1 MPAGIVICSYHL
13 LISSTSPTFKEQAMP
28 KPRGKNDL
36 QLSRVSVPK
45 SYDVLAAKL
54 RETILGGS
62 IREGE
67 SLPTE
72 RELVTQTGLSRGSVR
87 EALRMLAVEGLV
99 RPRHGRLGGN
109 IVTLPGKESMAH
121 FINQFVIGRKLSIRT
136 LQETRE
142 TIEPTLA
149 RLAAEQRSL
158 DDLARIRALNEE
170 LGKAVSD
177 RAQFAAVNIEWHNAV
192 AAASRNDLLA
202 AFLFSMSFGVAMSTM
217 ADEYDT
223 MEVRKAAINVHA
235 RIADA
240 IEAQNADLAF
250 RRMEKHVSATRAV
263 TSARED

>member
-1 MPAGIVICSYHL
+1 MR
-13 LISSTSPTFKEQAMP
+13 
-28 KPRGKNDL
+28 KPRRAKEL
-36 QLSRVSVPK
+36 QLPRMSVPK
-45 SYDVLAAKL
+45 SYDVLADKL
-54 RETILGGS
+54 RETILGGG

-72 RELVTQTGLSRGSVR
+72 RELVSQTGLSRGSVR

-149 RLAAEQRSL
+149 QFAAERRSP
-158 DDLARIRALNEE
+158 DDVARIRMLNVE
-170 LGKAVSD
+170 LAEAVSD
-177 RAQFAAVNIEWHNAV
+177 RAQFAAVNVEWHNAV
-192 AAASRNDLLA
+192 ATASHNDLLA

-223 MEVRKAAINVHA
+223 MDVRKAVISVHG

-240 IEAQNADLAF
+240 IEARNPDLAF
-250 RRMEKHVSATRAV
+250 RRMKQHVSATRAV
-263 TSARED
+263 TSAREDKEIET

>member
-1 MPAGIVICSYHL
+1 MRK
-13 LISSTSPTFKEQAMP
+13 SS
-28 KPRGKNDL
+28 GNKNL
-36 QLSRVSVPK
+36 RLPRVSVPK

-54 RETILGGS
+54 RETILKGDV
-62 IREGE
+62 REGE

-72 RELVTQTGLSRGSVR
+72 RELVSQTGLSRGSVR

-121 FINQFVIGRKLSIRT
+121 FINQFVVGRRLSLRT
-136 LQETRE
+136 VQESRE

-149 RLAAEQRSL
+149 RFAADRRSL
-158 DDLARIRALNEE
+158 DDIKKLRALNGE
-170 LGKAVSD
+170 LASAVSD

-192 AAASRNDLLA
+192 AAASRNDLLS

-223 MEVRKAAINVHA
+223 MEVRKAAINIHS

-263 TSARED
+263 TSAREDREIWT

>member
-1 MPAGIVICSYHL
+1 MRK
-13 LISSTSPTFKEQAMP
+13 SSGNS
-28 KPRGKNDL
+28 DL
-36 QLSRVSVPK
+36 RLPRVSVPK

-54 RETILGGS
+54 RETILKGDV
-62 IREGE
+62 REGE

-72 RELVTQTGLSRGSVR
+72 RELVSQTGLSRGSVR

-121 FINQFVIGRKLSIRT
+121 FVNQFVVGRRLSLRT
-136 LQETRE
+136 VQESRE

-149 RLAAEQRSL
+149 RFAAERRSL
-158 DDLARIRALNEE
+158 DDVRKLRTLNDELAN
-170 LGKAVSD
+170 AVSD

-223 MEVRKAAINVHA
+223 MEVRKAAINIHA

-240 IEAQNADLAF
+240 IEAQSADLAF

-263 TSARED
+263 TRAREDREIGT

>member
-1 MPAGIVICSYHL
+1 MAKSVSKRKPL
-13 LISSTSPTFKEQAMP
+13 LT
-28 KPRGKNDL
+28 
-36 QLSRVSVPK
+36 RVSVPK

-54 RETILGGS
+54 RETILGGDV
-62 IREGE
+62 REGE

-72 RELVTQTGLSRGSVR
+72 RELVSQTGLSRGSVR

-121 FINQFVIGRKLSIRT
+121 FINQFVVGRRLSLRT

-149 RLAAEQRSL
+149 RLAAERRNL
-158 DDLARIRALNEE
+158 EDVARLRTLNDDLAS
-170 LGKAVSD
+170 AVSD

-192 AAASRNDLLA
+192 AMASRNDLLA

-223 MEVRKAAINVHA
+223 MDVRKAAVSVHT

-240 IEAQNADLAF
+240 IEAQQADLAF
-250 RRMEKHVSATRAV
+250 RRMDKHVRATRAV
-263 TSARED
+263 TSAREDRSIGT

>member
-1 MPAGIVICSYHL
+1 MPTHRSKKAIH
-13 LISSTSPTFKEQAMP
+13 
-28 KPRGKNDL
+28 
-36 QLSRVSVPK
+36 LSRVTVPK

-54 RETILGGS
+54 RETILGGG

-72 RELVTQTGLSRGSVR
+72 RELVSQTGLSRGSVR

-142 TIEPTLA
+142 TIEPMLA
-149 RLAAEQRSL
+149 RFAAERRSL
-158 DDLARIRALNEE
+158 DDVKAIRALNDE
-170 LGKAVSD
+170 LTGALSD
-177 RAQFAAVNIEWHNAV
+177 RAQFAAINIEWHNAV

-202 AFLFSMSFGVAMSTM
+202 AFLFSMSFGVTMATM

-223 MEVRKAAINVHA
+223 MDVRKAVIAIHG

-250 RRMEKHVSATRAV
+250 RRMQKHVSATRAV
-263 TSARED
+263 TSFREEGQIDA

>member
-1 MPAGIVICSYHL
+1 MRK
-13 LISSTSPTFKEQAMP
+13 SSGHT
-28 KPRGKNDL
+28 DL
-36 QLSRVSVPK
+36 RLPRVSVPK
-45 SYDVLAAKL
+45 SYDVLADKL
-54 RETILGGS
+54 RETILKGD

-72 RELVTQTGLSRGSVR
+72 RELVSQTGLSRGSVR

-109 IVTLPGKESMAH
+109 IVTLPGKELMAH
-121 FINQFVIGRKLSIRT
+121 FINQFVVGRRLSLRT
-136 LQETRE
+136 VQESRE

-149 RLAAEQRSL
+149 RYAAERRSPDDIKKL
-158 DDLARIRALNEE
+158 RALNDDLAN
-170 LGKAVSD
+170 AVSD

-223 MEVRKAAINVHA
+223 MEVRKAAINVHT

-263 TSARED
+263 TSAREDREIGT

>member
-1 MPAGIVICSYHL
+1 MR
-13 LISSTSPTFKEQAMP
+13 
-28 KPRGKNDL
+28 KPSGNKDL
-36 QLSRVSVPK
+36 RLSRVSVPK
-45 SYDVLAAKL
+45 SYDVLADKL
-54 RETILGGS
+54 RETILKGD

-72 RELVTQTGLSRGSVR
+72 RELVSQTGLSRGSVR

-121 FINQFVIGRKLSIRT
+121 FINQFVVGRRLSLRT
-136 LQETRE
+136 VQESRE

-149 RLAAEQRSL
+149 RFAAERRSL
-158 DDLARIRALNEE
+158 DDIKKLRALNDD
-170 LGKAVSD
+170 LANAVSD

-192 AAASRNDLLA
+192 ATASRNDLLA

-223 MEVRKAAINVHA
+223 MDVRKAAINIHA

-250 RRMEKHVSATRAV
+250 RRMEKHVSATRAI
-263 TSARED
+263 TSAREDREIGF

>member
-1 MPAGIVICSYHL
+1 M
-13 LISSTSPTFKEQAMP
+13 
-28 KPRGKNDL
+28 
-36 QLSRVSVPK
+36 PK
-45 SYDVLAAKL
+45 SYDVLADKL
-54 RETILGGS
+54 RETILKGD

-72 RELVTQTGLSRGSVR
+72 RELVSQTGLSRGSVR

-121 FINQFVIGRKLSIRT
+121 FINQFVVGRRLSLRT
-136 LQETRE
+136 VQESRE

-149 RLAAEQRSL
+149 RYAAERRSL
-158 DDLARIRALNEE
+158 ADIKKLRALNDDLAS
-170 LGKAVSD
+170 AVSD

-223 MEVRKAAINVHA
+223 MEVRKAAINVHT

-263 TSARED
+263 TSAREDREIGT

>member
-1 MPAGIVICSYHL
+1 MRK
-13 LISSTSPTFKEQAMP
+13 STGNK
-28 KPRGKNDL
+28 DL
-36 QLSRVSVPK
+36 RLPRVSVPK

-54 RETILGGS
+54 RETILKGD

-72 RELVTQTGLSRGSVR
+72 RELVSQTGLSRGSVR

-121 FINQFVIGRKLSIRT
+121 FVNQFVVGRRLSLRT
-136 LQETRE
+136 VQESRE

-149 RLAAEQRSL
+149 RFAAERRSL
-158 DDLARIRALNEE
+158 DDVKRMRALNDD
-170 LGKAVSD
+170 LANAVSD

-223 MEVRKAAINVHA
+223 MEVRKAAINIHA

-263 TSARED
+263 TSAREDREIGT

>member
-1 MPAGIVICSYHL
+1 MRK
-13 LISSTSPTFKEQAMP
+13 SSGNT
-28 KPRGKNDL
+28 DL
-36 QLSRVSVPK
+36 RLPRVSVPK

-54 RETILGGS
+54 RETILNGD

-72 RELVTQTGLSRGSVR
+72 RELVSQTGLSRGSVR

-121 FINQFVIGRKLSIRT
+121 FVNQFVVGRRLSLRT
-136 LQETRE
+136 VQESRE

-149 RLAAEQRSL
+149 RFAAERRSL
-158 DDLARIRALNEE
+158 DDVKKLRALNDD
-170 LGKAVSD
+170 LANAVSD

-223 MEVRKAAINVHA
+223 MEVRKAAINIHA

-240 IEAQNADLAF
+240 IEAQSADLAF

-263 TSARED
+263 TRAREDREIGT

>member
-1 MPAGIVICSYHL
+1 MRK
-13 LISSTSPTFKEQAMP
+13 SS
-28 KPRGKNDL
+28 GNKNL
-36 QLSRVSVPK
+36 RLPRVSVPK
-45 SYDVLAAKL
+45 SYDVLADKL
-54 RETILGGS
+54 RETILKGD

-72 RELVTQTGLSRGSVR
+72 RELVSQTGLSRGSVR

-121 FINQFVIGRKLSIRT
+121 FINQFVVGRRLSLRT
-136 LQETRE
+136 VQESRE

-149 RLAAEQRSL
+149 RFAAARRNL
-158 DDLARIRALNEE
+158 DDVKKLRALNDDLAN
-170 LGKAVSD
+170 AVSD

-223 MEVRKAAINVHA
+223 VEVRKAAINIHA

-250 RRMEKHVSATRAV
+250 RRMEKHVSATRAI
-263 TSARED
+263 TSAREDREIGM

>member
-1 MPAGIVICSYHL
+1 
-13 LISSTSPTFKEQAMP
+13 MP
-28 KPRGKNDL
+28 KPRGKKDI

-72 RELVTQTGLSRGSVR
+72 RELVSQTGLSRGSVR

-109 IVTLPGKESMAH
+109 IVTLPGKEAMAH

-149 RLAAEQRSL
+149 LLAAERRSP
-158 DDLARIRALNEE
+158 DDLVKIRALNED
-170 LGKAVSD
+170 LASAVSD

-223 MEVRKAAINVHA
+223 MDVRKAAINVHT

-263 TSARED
+263 TSAREDRELGT

>member
-1 MPAGIVICSYHL
+1 MRKSNGN
-13 LISSTSPTFKEQAMP
+13 T
-28 KPRGKNDL
+28 DL
-36 QLSRVSVPK
+36 RLPRVSVPK
-45 SYDVLAAKL
+45 SYDVLADKL
-54 RETILGGS
+54 RETILKGD

-72 RELVTQTGLSRGSVR
+72 RELVSQTGLSRGSVR

-121 FINQFVIGRKLSIRT
+121 FINQFVVGRRLSLRT
-136 LQETRE
+136 VQESRE

-149 RLAAEQRSL
+149 RYAAERRSPDDIKKL
-158 DDLARIRALNEE
+158 RALNDDLAS
-170 LGKAVSD
+170 AVSD

-192 AAASRNDLLA
+192 AAASHNDLLA

-223 MEVRKAAINVHA
+223 MEVRKAAINVHT

-263 TSARED
+263 TSAREDREIGT

>member
-1 MPAGIVICSYHL
+1 MR
-13 LISSTSPTFKEQAMP
+13 
-28 KPRGKNDL
+28 KPSGNKDL
-36 QLSRVSVPK
+36 RLPRVSVPK
-45 SYDVLAAKL
+45 SYDVLADKL
-54 RETILGGS
+54 RETILKGD

-72 RELVTQTGLSRGSVR
+72 RELVSQTGLSRGSVR

-121 FINQFVIGRKLSIRT
+121 FINQFVVGRRLSLRSV
-136 LQETRE
+136 QESRE

-149 RLAAEQRSL
+149 RFAAARRSL
-158 DDLARIRALNEE
+158 DDIKKLRALNDD
-170 LGKAVSD
+170 LTNAVSD

-192 AAASRNDLLA
+192 ATASRNDLLA

-223 MEVRKAAINVHA
+223 MDVRKAAINVHA

-250 RRMEKHVSATRAV
+250 RRMEKHVSATRAI
-263 TSARED
+263 TSAREDREIGF

>member
-1 MPAGIVICSYHL
+1 MR
-13 LISSTSPTFKEQAMP
+13 
-28 KPRGKNDL
+28 KPSGKKDL
-36 QLSRVSVPK
+36 RLTRISVPK
-45 SYDVLAAKL
+45 TYDVLADKL

-62 IREGE
+62 VREGD

-72 RELVTQTGLSRGSVR
+72 RELVSQTGLSRGSVR

-121 FINQFVIGRKLSIRT
+121 FINQFVVGRKLSIKT

-149 RLAAEQRSL
+149 RFAAERRSL
-158 DDLARIRALNEE
+158 DDIARLKTLNDDLAN
-170 LGKAVSD
+170 AVSD

-223 MEVRKAAINVHA
+223 VEVRKAAINVHA

-240 IEAQNADLAF
+240 IEAQNPDLAF
-250 RRMEKHVSATRAV
+250 RRMEKHVRATRAV
-263 TSARED
+263 TSAREDRAIGT

>member
-1 MPAGIVICSYHL
+1 MRK
-13 LISSTSPTFKEQAMP
+13 SSGNT
-28 KPRGKNDL
+28 DL
-36 QLSRVSVPK
+36 RLPRVSVPK

-54 RETILGGS
+54 RETILKGD

-72 RELVTQTGLSRGSVR
+72 RELVSQTGLSRGSVR

-121 FINQFVIGRKLSIRT
+121 FVNQFVVGRRLSLRT
-136 LQETRE
+136 VQESRE

-149 RLAAEQRSL
+149 RFAAERRSL
-158 DDLARIRALNEE
+158 DDVKKLRALNDD
-170 LGKAVSD
+170 LANAVSD

-223 MEVRKAAINVHA
+223 MEVRKAAINIHA

-240 IEAQNADLAF
+240 IEAQSADLAF

-263 TSARED
+263 TRAREDREIGT

>member
-1 MPAGIVICSYHL
+1 MRK
-13 LISSTSPTFKEQAMP
+13 SSGSK
-28 KPRGKNDL
+28 DL
-36 QLSRVSVPK
+36 RLPRVSVPK

-54 RETILGGS
+54 RETILKGDV
-62 IREGE
+62 REGE

-72 RELVTQTGLSRGSVR
+72 RELVSQTGLSRGSVR

-121 FINQFVIGRKLSIRT
+121 FINQFVVGRRLSLRT
-136 LQETRE
+136 VQESRQ

-149 RLAAEQRSL
+149 RFAAERRNPDDVKRL
-158 DDLARIRALNEE
+158 RALNDDLAN
-170 LGKAVSD
+170 AVSD

-223 MEVRKAAINVHA
+223 VEVRKAAINVHA

-263 TSARED
+263 TSAREDREIGT

>member
-1 MPAGIVICSYHL
+1 MR
-13 LISSTSPTFKEQAMP
+13 
-28 KPRGKNDL
+28 KPSGNKDL
-36 QLSRVSVPK
+36 RLSRVSVPK
-45 SYDVLAAKL
+45 SYDVLADKL
-54 RETILGGS
+54 RETILKGD
-62 IREGE
+62 IREGD

-72 RELVTQTGLSRGSVR
+72 RELVSQTGLSRGSVR

-121 FINQFVIGRKLSIRT
+121 FINQFVVGRRLSLRT
-136 LQETRE
+136 VQESRE

-149 RLAAEQRSL
+149 RFAAERRSL
-158 DDLARIRALNEE
+158 DDVKKLRALNDD
-170 LGKAVSD
+170 LANAVSD

-192 AAASRNDLLA
+192 ATASRNDLLA

-223 MEVRKAAINVHA
+223 MEVRKAAISIHA

-250 RRMEKHVSATRAV
+250 RRMEKHVSATRAI
-263 TSARED
+263 TSAREDREIGL

>member
-1 MPAGIVICSYHL
+1 MAKSGGKKDL
-13 LISSTSPTFKEQAMP
+13 LT
-28 KPRGKNDL
+28 
-36 QLSRVSVPK
+36 RVSVPK
-45 SYDVLAAKL
+45 SYDLLAAKL
-54 RETILGGS
+54 RETILGGTV
-62 IREGE
+62 REGE

-72 RELVTQTGLSRGSVR
+72 RELVNQTGLSRGSVR

-121 FINQFVIGRKLSIRT
+121 FINQFVVGRKLSIRT
-136 LQETRE
+136 LQETRV

-149 RLAAEQRSL
+149 RLAAERRSL
-158 DDLARIRALNEE
+158 DDIKKLRMLNDDLAA
-170 LGKAVSD
+170 AVSD

-223 MEVRKAAINVHA
+223 VEVRKAAINVHA

-263 TSARED
+263 TSAHEDRPLGT

>member
-1 MPAGIVICSYHL
+1 MRK
-13 LISSTSPTFKEQAMP
+13 SSGNK
-28 KPRGKNDL
+28 DL
-36 QLSRVSVPK
+36 RLPRVSVPK
-45 SYDVLAAKL
+45 SYDVLADKL
-54 RETILGGS
+54 RETILNGD

-72 RELVTQTGLSRGSVR
+72 RDLVSQTGLSRGSVR

-121 FINQFVIGRKLSIRT
+121 FINQFVVGRRLSLRT
-136 LQETRE
+136 VQESRE

-149 RLAAEQRSL
+149 RFAASRRSL
-158 DDLARIRALNEE
+158 DDVKNLRALNDD
-170 LGKAVSD
+170 LANAVSD

-223 MEVRKAAINVHA
+223 VEVRKAAINIHA

-263 TSARED
+263 TRAREDREIGT

>member
-1 MPAGIVICSYHL
+1 MRK
-13 LISSTSPTFKEQAMP
+13 SSGSKELRLA
-28 KPRGKNDL
+28 
-36 QLSRVSVPK
+36 RVSVPK

-54 RETILGGS
+54 RETILTGGV
-62 IREGE
+62 REGE

-72 RELVTQTGLSRGSVR
+72 RELVSQTGLSRGSVR

-149 RLAAEQRSL
+149 RLAAERRSTDDVKKL
-158 DDLARIRALNEE
+158 RALNDDLA
-170 LGKAVSD
+170 GAVSD

-192 AAASRNDLLA
+192 ATASRNDLLA

-223 MEVRKAAINVHA
+223 IDVRKAAINVHT

-250 RRMEKHVSATRAV
+250 RRMQNHVSATRAV
-263 TSARED
+263 TSAREDREIGT

>member
-1 MPAGIVICSYHL
+1 MRK
-13 LISSTSPTFKEQAMP
+13 SSGHT
-28 KPRGKNDL
+28 DL
-36 QLSRVSVPK
+36 RLPRVSVPK

-54 RETILGGS
+54 RETILNGD

-72 RELVTQTGLSRGSVR
+72 RELVSQTGLSRGSVR

-121 FINQFVIGRKLSIRT
+121 FVNQFVVGRRLSLRT
-136 LQETRE
+136 VQESRE

-149 RLAAEQRSL
+149 RFAAERRSP
-158 DDLARIRALNEE
+158 DDVKKLRALNGE
-170 LGKAVSD
+170 LANAVSD

-223 MEVRKAAINVHA
+223 MEVRKAAINIHA

-240 IEAQNADLAF
+240 IEAQSADLAF

-263 TSARED
+263 TRAREDREIGT

>member
-1 MPAGIVICSYHL
+1 MAKSLSKPL
-13 LISSTSPTFKEQAMP
+13 LT
-28 KPRGKNDL
+28 
-36 QLSRVSVPK
+36 RVSVPK

-54 RETILGGS
+54 RETILGGGV
-62 IREGE
+62 REGE

-72 RELVTQTGLSRGSVR
+72 RELVSQTGLSRGSVR

-121 FINQFVIGRKLSIRT
+121 FINQFVIGRRLSLRT

-149 RLAAEQRSL
+149 RLAAERRSAADVARL
-158 DDLARIRALNEE
+158 RALNDDLAQ
-170 LGKAVSD
+170 AVSD

-192 AAASRNDLLA
+192 ATASRNDLLA
-202 AFLFSMSFGVAMSTM
+202 AFMFSMSFGVAMSTM

-223 MEVRKAAINVHA
+223 MDVRKAAVSVHH

-240 IEAQNADLAF
+240 IEAQQPDLAF
-250 RRMEKHVSATRAV
+250 RRMDKHVRATRAV
-263 TSARED
+263 TSAREDRSIGT

>member
-1 MPAGIVICSYHL
+1 MR
-13 LISSTSPTFKEQAMP
+13 
-28 KPRGKNDL
+28 KPSGNKDL
-36 QLSRVSVPK
+36 RLSRVSVPK
-45 SYDVLAAKL
+45 SYDVLADKL
-54 RETILGGS
+54 RETILKGD

-72 RELVTQTGLSRGSVR
+72 RELVSQTGLSRGSVR

-121 FINQFVIGRKLSIRT
+121 FINQFVVGRRLSLRT
-136 LQETRE
+136 VQESRE

-149 RLAAEQRSL
+149 RFAAERRSL
-158 DDLARIRALNEE
+158 DDIKKLRALNDD
-170 LGKAVSD
+170 LANAVSD

-192 AAASRNDLLA
+192 ATASRNDLLA

-223 MEVRKAAINVHA
+223 MEVRKAAINIHA

-240 IEAQNADLAF
+240 IEAQSADLAF
-250 RRMEKHVSATRAV
+250 RRMEKHVSATRAI
-263 TSARED
+263 TSAREDREIGF